1 MTITDRMVYQ
11 WDLSKGYEERT
22 SFVHGFSKLPV
33 IYAYRPEP
41 YCKKIKTFRVRLEK
55 LLSNYADCIDYHFF
69 PLLKLIGDVEGF
81 MGKVKDRMVKLT
93 GEGADAQY
101 LTWNQVPT
109 TVELEM
115 NTLFEKSYSMTNT
128 PQISFEKLSGSGNAL
143 SGIAFDYVFLS
154 THLQVQNHAEVIGE
168 FLQRRINF
176 IVSALGAINPSEF
189 SKASKTIDIDTDI
202 VPYTLNN
209 IDDKVSVAVKA
220 VSGGVW
226 SQRHGVMFAGN
237 QDRIEEELAEIK
249 EEQEEKR
256 KAEMQKQAIKK
267 GE

>member
-1 MTITDRMVYQ
+1 MDDSEVTCFMTITDKAVYQ

-22 SFVHGFSKLPV
+22 SFAHGFPKLPV
-33 IYAYRPEP
+33 LYAYRPEP

-69 PLLKLIGDVEGF
+69 PLLKLIGDFDGF
-81 MGKVKDRMVKLT
+81 MGKTKDRIVKLT
-93 GEGADAQY
+93 GQGADAQY

-109 TVELEM
+109 TIELEM

-143 SGIAFDYVFLS
+143 SGVAFDYVFLS

-176 IVSALGAINPSEF
+176 LVSALGAINPSEF
-189 SKASKTIDIDTDI
+189 SKAAKTIDIDTDV

-209 IDDKVSVAVKA
+209 TDDKVSVAVKA

-249 EEQEEKR
+249 EE
-256 KAEMQKQAIKK
+256 
-267 GE
+267 